1 GAICPLRTLALT
13 SRGQCPLL
21 LIGTGGPHSV
31 AAAGRTPSSP
41 RVGANEESIARRRL
55 AGIEQS
61 RVLPGEQSSR
71 IVTDAS
77 QRMFDQLS
85 QRMRRFSVE
94 SELGRVLEHL
104 SAGNLA
110 QSGIERIHRPRLRSP
125 VFDGG
130 GENLPQMPTK
140 TGEPLLTVLQKNGL
154 GRHEVMIDQPA
165 GGGRR
170 VSELIHGLPARK
182 RDNTVCQGEADMRV
196 ASRCGR

>member
-1 GAICPLRTLALT
+1 
-13 SRGQCPLL
+13 
-21 LIGTGGPHSV
+21 
-31 AAAGRTPSSP
+31 
-41 RVGANEESIARRRL
+41 
-55 AGIEQS
+55 
-61 RVLPGEQSSR
+61 
-71 IVTDAS
+71 
-77 QRMFDQLS
+77 MFDQLS

-94 SELGRVLEHL
+94 SELGRVLKHL

-125 VFDGG
+125 AFDGG

-170 VSELIHGLPARK
+170 ISDLIHGLPARK

>member
-1 GAICPLRTLALT
+1 
-13 SRGQCPLL
+13 
-21 LIGTGGPHSV
+21 
-31 AAAGRTPSSP
+31 
-41 RVGANEESIARRRL
+41 
-55 AGIEQS
+55 
-61 RVLPGEQSSR
+61 
-71 IVTDAS
+71 
-77 QRMFDQLS
+77 MFDQLS

-94 SELGRVLEHL
+94 SELGRVLKHL

-170 VSELIHGLPARK
+170 ISELIHGLPARK